1 MAAGYAKT
9 NCLAVM
15 AGVQAKGETS
25 VQVRAP
31 AGRLI

>member
-1 MAAGYAKT
+1 MAAGYVKT

-25 VQVRAP
+25 VQVRAT